1 MKRILLGAIAL
12 TAMGAVTAQELTGYA
27 GGLRVKETKENT
39 FTGGV
44 AYTHPVGDYLGFS
57 LSYWNEGHPTD
68 HHRDGVAGQVW
79 VRSGYNEPGWNFG
92 AGAGQYYY
100 FDTTEL
106 HSKGSTKYTND
117 HGWAAIYS
125 LQATY
130 HYENS
135 RWYNQVQLNH
145 ISPSSGK
152 DSTTLLV
159 LGVGYQFSGV
169 KGDKLHLEGPSTDEA
184 ITLMAGQ
191 GITNSLDSERATIAA
206 LEYRRAI
213 GRYVDWTVTAINEGS
228 TAQSKRNGVASQ
240 LWLIRSVS
248 PKVEI
253 GAGAGFYFNAK
264 VPDADGQRSHK
275 AGLISI
281 ATRYHL
287 TRRVVGEVT
296 WNRVVSDYHRDAD
309 LFLMGLGYSF

>member
-1 MKRILLGAIAL
+1 MKRIVLSVVAL
-12 TAMGAVTAQELTGYA
+12 ATVGVVSAQELTGYA
-27 GGLRVKETKENT
+27 GSLRVKATDQST

-44 AYTHPVGDYLGFS
+44 AYAHPLNDYLGFS

-79 VRSGYNEPGWNFG
+79 VRSGPNEPGWSFG

-106 HSKGSTKYTND
+106 HSTGATKYTND
-117 HGWAAIYS
+117 HGWAALYS

-130 HYENS
+130 HYQNS

-152 DSTTLLV
+152 DATNSLV
-159 LGVGYQFSGV
+159 FGVGYQFGGV
-169 KGDKLHLEGPSTDEA
+169 KGDKLHLEEAATDES

-206 LEYRRAI
+206 LEYRRAV
-213 GRYVDWTVTAINEGS
+213 GRYVDWTVTAINEGN
-228 TAQSKRNGVASQ
+228 TAQSKRNGVATQ

-248 PKVEI
+248 QKVEI
-253 GAGAGFYFNAK
+253 GTGAGFYFNGK
-264 VPDADGQRSHK
+264 VPDAEGQRSHK

-281 ATRYHL
+281 GARYHL
-287 TRRVVGEVT
+287 TKRIVGEAT